1 MRCSVI
7 RLRRLPEMKLGWWRR
22 AATVCAT
29 SACLTTIAM
38 AAPALAVDEAV
49 TAQVVTAHPTVG
61 QDLELDGQVTGAP
74 TYPASVTTTRD
85 DSTGTQTPVGMPV
98 MTDDQ
103 GNFTVHDTPPARG
116 QVTYHLTTGNGAT
129 TDVPTTV
136 AGKKVDLTIR
146 VSPAPADAESTVQVV
161 AHLGSPTTNRDLTLY
176 ATPYRGSRQQF
187 DSGPVD
193 ANGDRTASRAVHRR
207 TTFTVVFA
215 GDSAYAPAS
224 ARKRLRVRGVLD
236 EALKGWYRSSGGTK
250 LYHHDDNP
258 SLAVHLLPEHKGSC
272 LYFRAEHR
280 RHGHWVR
287 SAVSTCV
294 RTDSTGRAIGVLT
307 GDHIVGVPYRLR
319 AEWHGTKAVDGRKGA
334 WMHLKFR

>member
-1 MRCSVI
+1 
-7 RLRRLPEMKLGWWRR
+7 MKLGWGRR
-22 AATVCAT
+22 VATICGT
-29 SACLTTIAM
+29 SASLAAIVV
-38 AAPALAVDEAV
+38 AAPAIAVDEAV
-49 TAQVVTAHPTVG
+49 TAHVVTDHPAVG
-61 QDLELDGQVTGAP
+61 QDLEIDGQVTGAP
-74 TYPASVTTTRD
+74 TYPATVTTTRD
-85 DSTGTQTPVGMPV
+85 DSTGAQTPVGMPV

-116 QVTYHLTTGNGAT
+116 QVTYHLTTGDGAT

-136 AGKKVDLTIR
+136 AGKKADLSIH
-146 VSPAPADAESTVQVV
+146 VSPAPANVESTVHVV
-161 AHLGSPTTNRDLTLY
+161 AHLGSPTINRDVTLY
-176 ATPYRGSRQQF
+176 ATPYGGSRQKF

-193 ANGDRTASRAVHRR
+193 ANGDRTADRTVHRR
-207 TTFTVVFA
+207 VTFTVEFA
-215 GDSAYAPAS
+215 GDSAYNPATVH
-224 ARKRLRVRGVLD
+224 KRLSVRGVLD
-236 EALKGWYRSSGGTK
+236 EALKGWFRSSGGTK

-272 LYFRAEHR
+272 LYFRAQHR
-280 RHGHWVR
+280 RHGDWVR

-334 WMHLKFR
+334 WMHLEFR